1 MRIQLYC
8 VSDFHDILKGRL
20 LRKEFCRFTEEIDI
34 IVLALPSY
42 SAYAVFIMYTDTLV

>member
-8 VSDFHDILKGRL
+8 VSVFHDILKGRL
-20 LRKEFCRFTEEIDI
+20 LRKEFFRFTEEVRI

-42 SAYAVFIMYTDTLV
+42 SAYAIFIMYTDTLI